1 MIFTFDNKADVDRI
15 LLSESWSFDKHVV
28 VMQHQEK
35 EIPMQELKFD
45 RASFQVQL
53 RGIPLRYMKM
63 DAVEKI
69 NAVIGEVSRPTDSKE
84 SDDNNFLQ
92 VKVSAD
98 LSLPLCRGRLVSLKN
113 VKQTWISFRYERL
126 PNLCYWCGHLTHDD
140 EDCQVWI
147 ESEGTLQLNQRHL
160 VLTFVLLRSFRR
172 GKM

>member
-1 MIFTFDNKADVDRI
+1 
-15 LLSESWSFDKHVV
+15 
-28 VMQHQEK
+28 
-35 EIPMQELKFD
+35 
-45 RASFQVQL
+45 
-53 RGIPLRYMKM
+53 MKM